1 VTATVSDPTQGSAEA
16 ERRRRLLGYAAAAVV
31 VLAVLLWAG
40 RALELQIAAPAVQ
53 GAIQGCVYGLL
64 GLGLVLLYKSNRVFN
79 FAQGEFGTCAA
90 FGTLFA
96 VSGKGILPAM
106 PLWLAVLF
114 GLFVGVFVALVT
126 ERLVVRPLFNAPK
139 VTLVVATAGVALLLI
154 AVQGFLQ
161 GAEPGTFPAL
171 KGGDLINAGGIRLT
185 WQGVIIIFVLAVLA
199 VAAALF
205 FSRTRTG
212 TAIIAV
218 SQEPTAT
225 SLVGISVA
233 RTSMLTWG
241 LAGLLGGTAGI
252 LLSGNLGLIAPGS
265 LTGLALVPAFTAA
278 VFGGMTSLPGAFLGG
293 VTIGV
298 IEALASANIPTS
310 VLPGSGRVTLFLALL
325 LVLMIRP
332 QGLLGKTA

>member
-1 VTATVSDPTQGSAEA
+1 MREPVDGM
-16 ERRRRLLGYAAAAVV
+16 
-31 VLAVLLWAG
+31 VLALDLV
-40 RALELQIAAPAVQ
+40 APTVQ

-64 GLGLVLLYKSNRVFN
+64 GLGLVLLYKSNKVFN
-79 FAQGEFGTCAA
+79 FAQGEFGTTAA
-90 FGTLFA
+90 FATLFA
-96 VSGKGILPAM
+96 VSGTGFLPQM

-114 GLFVGVFVALVT
+114 GLFIGVLVALVV

-154 AVQGFLQ
+154 AVQGFMQ
-161 GAEPGTFPAL
+161 GAEPGNFPAL
-171 KGGDLINAGGIRLT
+171 RAGDVVNAGGVRLT

-241 LAGLLGGTAGI
+241 LAGFLGAVAGI
-252 LLSGNLGLIAPGS
+252 LLSGTLGLIAPGS
-265 LTGLALVPAFTAA
+265 LTGLALIPAFTAA

-293 VTIGV
+293 VVIGV
-298 IEALASANIPTS
+298 IEQLASANIPTEY
-310 VLPGSGRVTLFLALL
+310 LPGSGRVTLFVALL
-325 LVLMIRP
+325 LVLLVRP